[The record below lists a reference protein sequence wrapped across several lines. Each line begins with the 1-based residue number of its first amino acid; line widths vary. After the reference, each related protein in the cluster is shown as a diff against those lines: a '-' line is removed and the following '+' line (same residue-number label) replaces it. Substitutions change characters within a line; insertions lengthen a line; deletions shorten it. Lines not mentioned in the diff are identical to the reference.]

1 MSFMSRCK
9 LAGVAATLAFWVVA
23 GAAQEPGP
31 RPLVLNGFSL
41 MPPAG
46 WQGQRGPATAV
57 FGKLVDGQPAK
68 SSEPMPRQTFMIMA
82 RLERAPA
89 ESLASAAALEQF
101 VLERILLPSR
111 ERRQQIVSRHTEP
124 FTMAQTDCVRFRMV
138 LEEQPRRDVLLLTG
152 AGIVCRHPQAPAHA
166 VHASYSERHVKGDD
180 VAPAD
185 AEIAAA
191 EAVLQSL
198 AFTPLK

>member
-1 MSFMSRCK
+1 MSFMSRCQ
-9 LAGVAATLAFWVVA
+9 LAGVATALALSAVT

-41 MPPAG
+41 VPPAG
-46 WQGQRGPATAV
+46 WEGQRGTAAVV
-57 FGKLVDGQPAK
+57 FGKLVDEQPAK
-68 SSEPMPRQTFMIMA
+68 SSERMPRQTFMIMA

-89 ESLASAAALEQF
+89 EALASAAALEQF
-101 VLERILLPSR
+101 VLERILLPSP
-111 ERRQQIVSRHTEP
+111 ERRQQIVLRHTEP
-124 FTMAQTDCVRFRMV
+124 LTTAGTDCVRFRLV
-138 LEEQPRRDVLLLTG
+138 LEERPRRDVLLLTG
-152 AGIVCRHPQAPAHA
+152 AGIVCRHPQAPGHT

-180 VAPAD
+180 VAVPD

-198 AFTPLK
+198 AFTPVK